1 MKEQFSREY
10 QFREKRALKVV
21 KSTMTIVPIID
32 MEIFCQTVGW
42 NLLGGCFFLFM
53 PFLILIHLCKS
64 HKQRANMLK
73 NTPLERSGLQS
84 LKSLHIIG
92 SKLPCFEVF
101 AVFIQLIYLC
111 LGFYRFHWIWPF
123 LFVLQL
129 PLEVFC
135 PWCGS
140 LKFNYLFGLR
150 LNFQHQF
157 GCLSPVYFS
166 RLAIN
171 LSDLN
176 ITCG

>member
-42 NLLGGCFFLFM
+42 NLLGGYFFLFT

-64 HKQRANMLK
+64 Q
-73 NTPLERSGLQS
+73 T
-84 LKSLHIIG
+84 KSKHAKEYSPG
-92 SKLPCFEVF
+92 KKWASKSQVFTHLWQQITMFWGF

-140 LKFNYLFGLR
+140 LKFNYLLGLR

-157 GCLSPVYFS
+157 GCLQYIFPVWPSIY
-166 RLAIN
+166 L
-171 LSDLN
+171 
-176 ITCG
+176 T